1 MKLRIQCILRTRK
14 GLSMMELNK
23 DCMYCMEDE
32 RRDNLMIEIAKLEVS
47 TVFLF
52 KEQTYKGR
60 CNVVYK
66 DHVKELFHLD
76 DENLAAYMRDVK
88 RTAAAIDKAFQ
99 PGKINYG
106 AYGDTMH
113 HLHMHVVPKYENED
127 NWGSTFEMNPGKTHL
142 TDAEYQERIEQIKKH
157 L

>member
-1 MKLRIQCILRTRK
+1 
-14 GLSMMELNK
+14 MEPNK

-66 DHVKELFHLD
+66 DHVKELFQLD
-76 DENLAAYMRDVK
+76 DDNLAAYMRDVK

-127 NWGSTFEMNPGKTHL
+127 NWGSIFEMNPGKTHL

>member
-1 MKLRIQCILRTRK
+1 MTV
-14 GLSMMELNK
+14 NN

-32 RRDNLMIEIAKLEVS
+32 RRNQLMIEIAQLEVS

-66 DHVKELFHLD
+66 DHVKELFHLED
-76 DENLAAYMRDVK
+76 QELTSFMKDVK
-88 RTAAAIDKAFQ
+88 KVAEAVDKAFG
-99 PGKINYG
+99 PNKINYG
-106 AYGDTMH
+106 AYGDTLH
-113 HLHMHVVPKYENED
+113 HLHMHVVPKYEGKE
-127 NWGSTFEMNPGKTHL
+127 NWGSTFEMNPGNIYL
-142 TDAEYQERIEQIKKH
+142 TDQEYQERIQEIKKY

>member
-1 MKLRIQCILRTRK
+1 
-14 GLSMMELNK
+14 
-23 DCMYCMEDE
+23 MYCMEDE
-32 RRDNLMIEIAKLEVS
+32 RRNQLMIEIAQLEVS

-76 DENLAAYMRDVK
+76 EQDLTSFMKDVK
-88 RTAAAIDKAFQ
+88 RVAEAIDKAFS
-99 PGKINYG
+99 PNKINYG
-106 AYGDTMH
+106 AYGDTLH
-113 HLHMHVVPKYENED
+113 HLHMHVVPKYEGKE
-127 NWGSTFEMNPGKTHL
+127 NWGSTFEMNPGNIYL
-142 TDAEYQERIEQIKKH
+142 TDQEYQERIQELKKY

>member
-1 MKLRIQCILRTRK
+1 
-14 GLSMMELNK
+14 MELNK

-32 RRDNLMIEIAKLEVS
+32 RRNQLMIEIAQLEVS

-76 DENLAAYMRDVK
+76 EQDLTAFMKDVK
-88 RTAAAIDKAFQ
+88 KGCRSYRQ
-99 PGKINYG
+99 G
-106 AYGDTMH
+106 
-113 HLHMHVVPKYENED
+113 VQ
-127 NWGSTFEMNPGKTHL
+127 S
-142 TDAEYQERIEQIKKH
+142 
-157 L
+157 

>member
-1 MKLRIQCILRTRK
+1 
-14 GLSMMELNK
+14 
-23 DCMYCMEDE
+23 MYCMEDN
-32 RRDNLMIEIAKLEVS
+32 RRNQLMIEIAQLEVS

-76 DENLAAYMRDVK
+76 EQDLTSFMKDVK
-88 RTAAAIDKAFQ
+88 RVAEAIDKAFS
-99 PGKINYG
+99 PNKINYG
-106 AYGDTMH
+106 AYGDTLH
-113 HLHMHVVPKYENED
+113 HLHMHVVPKYEGKE
-127 NWGSTFEMNPGKTHL
+127 NWGSTFEMNPGNTYL
-142 TDAEYQERIEQIKKH
+142 TDQEYQERIQELKKY

>member
-1 MKLRIQCILRTRK
+1 MTV
-14 GLSMMELNK
+14 NN

-32 RRDNLMIEIAKLEVS
+32 RRNGLMIEIAQLEVS

-76 DENLAAYMRDVK
+76 EQDLTSFMKDVK
-88 RTAAAIDKAFQ
+88 KVAEAIDKAFS
-99 PGKINYG
+99 PNKINYG
-106 AYGDTMH
+106 AYGDTLH
-113 HLHMHVVPKYENED
+113 HLHMHIVPKYEGKE
-127 NWGSTFEMNPGKTHL
+127 NWGSTFEMNPGNTYL
-142 TDAEYQERIEQIKKH
+142 TDQEYQERIQELKKY

>member
-1 MKLRIQCILRTRK
+1 
-14 GLSMMELNK
+14 
-23 DCMYCMEDE
+23 MYCMKDD
-32 RRDNLMIEIAKLEVS
+32 RRNQLMIEIAQLEVS

-76 DENLAAYMRDVK
+76 EQDLTSFMKDVK
-88 RTAAAIDKAFQ
+88 KVAEAIDKAFS
-99 PGKINYG
+99 PNKINYG
-106 AYGDTMH
+106 AYGDTLH
-113 HLHMHVVPKYENED
+113 HLHMHVVPKYEGKE
-127 NWGSTFEMNPGKTHL
+127 NWGSTFEMNPGNIYL
-142 TDAEYQERIEQIKKH
+142 TDQEYQERIQELKKY

>member
-1 MKLRIQCILRTRK
+1 MTV
-14 GLSMMELNK
+14 NN

-32 RRDNLMIEIAKLEVS
+32 RRNQLMIEIAQLEVS

-66 DHVKELFHLD
+66 DHVKELFHLED
-76 DENLAAYMRDVK
+76 QELTSFMKDVK
-88 RTAAAIDKAFQ
+88 KVAEAIDKAFG
-99 PGKINYG
+99 PNKINYG
-106 AYGDTMH
+106 AYGDTLH
-113 HLHMHVVPKYENED
+113 HLHMHVVPKYEGKE
-127 NWGSTFEMNPGKTHL
+127 NWGSTFEMNPGNIYL
-142 TDAEYQERIEQIKKH
+142 TDQEYQERIQEIKKY

>member
-1 MKLRIQCILRTRK
+1 MTV
-14 GLSMMELNK
+14 NN

-32 RRDNLMIEIAKLEVS
+32 RRNQLMIEIAQLEVS

-76 DENLAAYMRDVK
+76 DQDLTSFMKDVK
-88 RTAAAIDKAFQ
+88 KVAEAVDKAFG
-99 PGKINYG
+99 PNKINYG
-106 AYGDTMH
+106 AYGDTLH
-113 HLHMHVVPKYENED
+113 HLHMHVVPKYEGKE
-127 NWGSTFEMNPGKTHL
+127 NWGSTFEMNPGNIYL
-142 TDAEYQERIEQIKKH
+142 TDQEYQDRIQEIKKY

>member
-1 MKLRIQCILRTRK
+1 
-14 GLSMMELNK
+14 MMEPNK

-66 DHVKELFHLD
+66 DHVKELFQLD
-76 DENLAAYMRDVK
+76 DDNLAAYMRDVK

-127 NWGSTFEMNPGKTHL
+127 NWGSIFEMNPGKTHL

>member
-1 MKLRIQCILRTRK
+1 MTV
-14 GLSMMELNK
+14 NN
-23 DCMYCMEDE
+23 DCMYCMEDD
-32 RRDNLMIEIAKLEVS
+32 RRNQLMIEIAQLEVS

-76 DENLAAYMRDVK
+76 EQDLTSFMKDVK
-88 RTAAAIDKAFQ
+88 RVAEAIDKAFS
-99 PGKINYG
+99 PNKINYG
-106 AYGDTMH
+106 AYGDTLH
-113 HLHMHVVPKYENED
+113 HLHMHVVPKYEGKE
-127 NWGSTFEMNPGKTHL
+127 NWGSTFEMNPGNIYL
-142 TDAEYQERIEQIKKH
+142 TDQEYQERIQELKKY